1 MAERKREVPM
11 FSTNEERELR
21 RLLTI
26 FQDHVRAA
34 LDMFRA
40 VIGMVSALS
49 NPDVKALREDL
60 ERVREIRCKAAELRR
75 RFVMELYEVS
85 PLIAH
90 SEDMYRLVSA
100 IKEITDFCE
109 GVGVRVYEI
118 ADMGWKVDRKV
129 VEDLTRLSEATLDTL
144 LKLRE
149 GILALSFNSSAA
161 SNIAL
166 SVYECESVVDRIY
179 REVDLHIISSGM
191 PLHTILLL
199 RDITA
204 LLESIADRAEDA
216 ADLIR
221 ILSL

>member
-1 MAERKREVPM
+1 
-11 FSTNEERELR
+11 
-21 RLLTI
+21 
-26 FQDHVRAA
+26 
-34 LDMFRA
+34 
-40 VIGMVSALS
+40 
-49 NPDVKALREDL
+49 
-60 ERVREIRCKAAELRR
+60 
-75 RFVMELYEVS
+75 MELYEAS

-90 SEDMYRLVSA
+90 SEDMYRLISA

-109 GVGVRVYEI
+109 GIGVRVYEI
-118 ADMGWKVDRKV
+118 ADMGWKVNRKV

-149 GILALSFNSSAA
+149 GILALSFNSSTA